1 MNDFLN
7 NLPEG
12 IGLLVGAVSAV
23 SAFIGWVAKSIFKRK
38 K

>member
-12 IGLLVGAVSAV
+12 IGLLVTAVTAV
-23 SAFIGWVAKSIFKRK
+23 GAFIGWAAKSIFKRK

>member
-1 MNDFLN
+1 MEQFLN

-12 IGLLVGAVSAV
+12 VGLLVAAVSAV
-23 SAFIGWVAKSIFKRK
+23 SAFVGWIAKSIFKRK